1 MKIKTV
7 LSLVIIWALASFN
20 FNGSAIAQ
28 AVDGDDAPLRFG
40 RFEFEGKVWYGFLS
54 SGGVHQLN
62 RSFFDPDA
70 KRTGE
75 VIPLE
80 KVRLLAP
87 VVPQKVIGIAWNY
100 KSHNSSATR
109 LKNNDLKFFS
119 KLPSSVIASGEEIIP
134 PIGSTSLH
142 YEGEMVIVIGA
153 RAKNVSVKKADD
165 YIFGVTAGND
175 VTERGFPFSPFD
187 VLRSK
192 GSDTMAPLGPWIVPG
207 LSYDKLTLVT
217 KLNGKVVQKTSTRKM
232 VFSVRKIVSILSR
245 YITLEPGDVIYT
257 GTAGTT
263 GAMKYGDKVEVLLE
277 GVGILEN
284 TIGKTVGKSAGE

>member
-1 MKIKTV
+1 MIRIVV
-7 LSLVIIWALASFN
+7 LSILALFSYC
-20 FNGSAIAQ
+20 GPVLAQ
-28 AVDGDDAPLRFG
+28 ADAGDDAPLRFG
-40 RFEFEGKVWYGFLS
+40 RFEYEGKIWHGFLS
-54 SGGVHQLN
+54 SGGVHQLD
-62 RSFFDPDA
+62 RSFFDRDV

-75 VIPLE
+75 VFPLD

-100 KSHNSSATR
+100 KSHYDRGAGI
-109 LKNNDLKFFS
+109 KKNDLKFFS
-119 KLPSSVIASGEEIIP
+119 KLPSSVIANGEEIIP
-134 PIGSTSLH
+134 PPGSTSLH

-207 LSYDKLTLVT
+207 LSYDRLQLVT

-232 VFSVRKIVSILSR
+232 VFSVKKIVSILSR
-245 YITLEPGDVIYT
+245 YITLEAGDVIYT
-257 GTAGTT
+257 GTPGKTT
-263 GAMKYGDKVEVLLE
+263 AMKYGDKVEVLLE
-277 GVGILEN
+277 GVGVLEN
-284 TIGKTVGKSAGE
+284 TVGKTGGKTDGQSAGE